1 MKSLITFW
9 QGYSFVAPSIIFG
22 ENEFTKRLVAN
33 KPNEHRPAPGAVD
46 YAALFEVNYVFLCHC
61 CDVGQIGMKVGILD
75 FTLCSPNFAYSLGCL
90 CNISGFSFLS
100 KLCYK

>member
-1 MKSLITFW
+1 MQALEKVYPDNLDQSSDWKWSQFWSLHYNL

-46 YAALFEVNYVFLCHC
+46 YAALFEVNVFLCPFE
-61 CDVGQIGMKVGILD
+61 L
-75 FTLCSPNFAYSLGCL
+75 
-90 CNISGFSFLS
+90 
-100 KLCYK
+100 

>member
-1 MKSLITFW
+1 M

-46 YAALFEVNYVFLCHC
+46 YAALFEVNVFLWSE
-61 CDVGQIGMKVGILD
+61 L
-75 FTLCSPNFAYSLGCL
+75 
-90 CNISGFSFLS
+90 
-100 KLCYK
+100 

>member
-1 MKSLITFW
+1 M

-46 YAALFEVNYVFLCHC
+46 YAALFEVNVFRWQFEL
-61 CDVGQIGMKVGILD
+61 
-75 FTLCSPNFAYSLGCL
+75 
-90 CNISGFSFLS
+90 
-100 KLCYK
+100 